1 MKYLMK
7 AYWWKLLTVILLI
20 YTVIGGFLMPAP
32 RLPILNETI
41 RILHFHVPMWFGM
54 IIMFFVSVF
63 YAIKYLSTKNLMY
76 DLYAEHLVNIGVM
89 FGVLGIVS
97 GMVWANFTWGE
108 PWSNDPKQN
117 ASAVALLIYFALIIL
132 RGSLQDDH
140 QKARLGAVY
149 NIFAFAVLIPL
160 LFVLPRMTDSLHPG
174 NGGNPAFGQYDLD
187 SDLRMVF
194 YPAVLGWTFLGF
206 WMATLKIRAASLQK
220 HLDYE

>member
-1 MKYLMK
+1 MKYLIK
-7 AYWWKLLTVILLI
+7 VYWWKLLTVMLLI

-54 IIMFFVSVF
+54 IIMYAVSVF

-76 DLYAEHLVNIGVM
+76 DLYAEQLVNIGVM

-132 RGSLQDDH
+132 IS
-140 QKARLGAVY
+140 KT
-149 NIFAFAVLIPL
+149 N
-160 LFVLPRMTDSLHPG
+160 LFML
-174 NGGNPAFGQYDLD
+174 
-187 SDLRMVF
+187 
-194 YPAVLGWTFLGF
+194 
-206 WMATLKIRAASLQK
+206 
-220 HLDYE
+220 

>member
-54 IIMFFVSVF
+54 IIMFTVSVF

-89 FGVLGIVS
+89 FGVLGIY
-97 GMVWANFTWGE
+97 
-108 PWSNDPKQN
+108 
-117 ASAVALLIYFALIIL
+117 I
-132 RGSLQDDH
+132 
-140 QKARLGAVY
+140 
-149 NIFAFAVLIPL
+149 
-160 LFVLPRMTDSLHPG
+160 
-174 NGGNPAFGQYDLD
+174 
-187 SDLRMVF
+187 
-194 YPAVLGWTFLGF
+194 
-206 WMATLKIRAASLQK
+206 
-220 HLDYE
+220 

>member
-20 YTVIGGFLMPAP
+20 YTVIGGFLMPTP

-54 IIMFFVSVF
+54 IIMFLVSVF

-76 DLYAEHLVNIGVM
+76 DLYAEQLVNIGVM

-97 GMVWANFTWGE
+97 GMIWANFTWGE
-108 PWSNDPKQN
+108 SWSNDPKQN

-132 RGSLQDDH
+132 RESLQDDH

-206 WMATLKIRAASLQK
+206 WMATLKIRAARLQK